1 MARIRSIHPGIWTDE
16 GFVTLSAYARLLLIG
31 LWNECDDKGIFEW
44 KPITLKMR
52 LMPADN
58 VDVANLLAEIEA
70 VNAVCQYTVNGKIYG
85 AVRNFRK
92 FQKPK
97 TPNDVHPA
105 PLHIRNYV
113 GLESA
118 VSEVIDH
125 EEDQFP
131 PKGEKLLLMEEGGE
145 EGEEESNFVNRAGE
159 EKYRFAGVVVRLDQK
174 DYTRFRKQF
183 HAITDFDAELT
194 ALDGWLGAQSEA
206 KQKNWFGSVAS
217 WLNKR
222 HQDNLA
228 NSRAGP
234 KPVAVGV

>member
-16 GFVTLSAYARLLLIG
+16 GFVSLSAYARLLLIG

-52 LMPADN
+52 IMPVDN
-58 VDVANLLAEIEA
+58 VDVAVLLSEIETA
-70 VNAVCQYTVNGKIYG
+70 GVVCQYTVDGKIYG

-105 PLHIRNYV
+105 PPRIRNYV
-113 GLESA
+113 GLGSR
-118 VSEVIDH
+118 VSEVLDDN
-125 EEDQFP
+125 EDQFP
-131 PKGEKLLLMEEGGE
+131 PKGEKPSLMEDGGE
-145 EGEEESNFVNRAGE
+145 DGEEESNSVKRAGAG
-159 EKYRFAGVVVRLDQK
+159 KYPFAGAVVRLDQK
-174 DYTRFRKQF
+174 DYARFRKQF

-194 ALDGWLGAQSEA
+194 ALDGWLEAQSEA
-206 KQKNWFGSVAS
+206 KQKNWFGSVAP